1 MEQYLVSPSP
11 SGLTEREIE
20 EAVVR
25 DLESGPTG
33 RVLIVPPD
41 HTRLHSGAGLITRAA
56 YRYLSQR
63 GSFVRVL
70 PALGTHEP
78 MTEAEKQDMY
88 AGIPADAF
96 LVHDWRHGVTK
107 LGEVPGSFL
116 REITD
121 GLWTDPIAVELSSVL
136 LQGWDRILSVGQV
149 VPHEVIGMSNHAKNL
164 FVGTGGSSMIN
175 SSHMVGAVYGM
186 ERIMGRDHTPV
197 RRIFDYAAEQIGRA
211 HV

>member
-70 PALGTHEP
+70 PALLTKP
-78 MTEAEKQDMY
+78 TT
-88 AGIPADAF
+88 ITLVADE
-96 LVHDWRHGVTK
+96 DWK
-107 LGEVPGSFL
+107 
-116 REITD
+116 
-121 GLWTDPIAVELSSVL
+121 
-136 LQGWDRILSVGQV
+136 
-149 VPHEVIGMSNHAKNL
+149 
-164 FVGTGGSSMIN
+164 
-175 SSHMVGAVYGM
+175 
-186 ERIMGRDHTPV
+186 
-197 RRIFDYAAEQIGRA
+197 IGRA